1 MAEHKYPG
9 YTALLPP
16 RVRYDPELP
25 PAAKLLFAE
34 ISAMTDVTGF
44 CWASNAYLGQLLRL
58 SKDRTARLLAEL
70 QERGYLSMEVI
81 RDEKNA
87 VTERRIF
94 LTDLGISTLPPP
106 VKNTGRGPGKNNGS
120 PPGKNTD
127 KNDKSIEQPPYS
139 PPTGG
144 RRSAREHRDAPEWKP
159 EDFARLWIWYPTGD
173 KAAHSKRGNKQK
185 AIRAWD
191 RLHPG
196 DELVDTIA
204 VALAR
209 QAGSE
214 EWQEGIGIPHL
225 STYLNNA
232 GWEGWESDGAD

>member
-16 RVRYDPELP
+16 RVRYDRGLR

-44 CWASNAYLGQLLRL
+44 CWASNRYLADLLGVTKNTVSAMVGEL
-58 SKDRTARLLAEL
+58 EARGFLEI
-70 QERGYLSMEVI
+70 EVL

-87 VTERRIF
+87 VTERRLFI
-94 LTDLGISTLPPP
+94 TDAGLFRLPPIT
-106 VKNTGRGPGKNNGS
+106 KNRDRGIP
-120 PPGKNTD
+120 
-127 KNDKSIEQPPYS
+127 KNDDTPITKNCEGNDTREEQPPYS